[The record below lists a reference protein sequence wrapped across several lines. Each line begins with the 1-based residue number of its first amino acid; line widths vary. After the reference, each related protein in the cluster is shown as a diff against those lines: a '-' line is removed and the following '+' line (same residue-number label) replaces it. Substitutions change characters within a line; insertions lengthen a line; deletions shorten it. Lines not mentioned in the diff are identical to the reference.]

1 MGSIPIPATQ
11 LNQLFSFI
19 CCMNNNPIGIF
30 DSGVGGL
37 SIAEQV
43 KKEFPHENIIY
54 VADQAYMPY
63 GAKTPNEI
71 QERAWKIVSFMIENR
86 VKAVIVACNTAT
98 IMAID
103 ALRRD
108 FELPIIG
115 TVPVVKTIA
124 ENTKTNNIAIFA
136 TPLTS
141 KSTYLQELIEKFA
154 KGKTVFMIGES
165 HLEDLI
171 ENGETDSSEIQRIL
185 EEQLTPLIA
194 ENVDVIALGC
204 THYPFIKSAI
214 ESVVGKKIGV
224 FDSGGAIARRLRV
237 VLEHEN
243 LLSEEKRKDLYYTTG
258 DSQKF
263 MGVASKLMKREI
275 EAEHVD
281 L

>member
-1 MGSIPIPATQ
+1 
-11 LNQLFSFI
+11 
-19 CCMNNNPIGIF
+19 MNNNPIGIF

-37 SIAEQV
+37 SIAGQI

-63 GAKTPNEI
+63 GAKTPDEI
-71 QERAWKIVSFMIENR
+71 QERARKIVSFLIEHR

-103 ALRRD
+103 ALRRN

-115 TVPVVKTIA
+115 TVPVVRTIA
-124 ENTKTNNIAIFA
+124 ENTTTNKIAIFA

-154 KGKTVFMIGES
+154 KDKTVFMIGES

-171 ENGETDSSEIQRIL
+171 EKGETDSDEIRRIL

-194 ENVDVIALGC
+194 ENVDAIALGC
-204 THYPFIKSAI
+204 THYPFIKDAI
-214 ESVVGKKIGV
+214 RSVVGKKIGV
-224 FDSGGAIARRLRV
+224 FDSGGAIARRLGV

-243 LLSEEKRKDLYYTTG
+243 LLGEEKRKDLYYTTG
-258 DSQKF
+258 DREEFRDVS
-263 MGVASKLMKREI
+263 AKLLGRILE
-275 EAEHVD
+275 VD
-281 L
+281 HIDI

>member
-1 MGSIPIPATQ
+1 
-11 LNQLFSFI
+11 
-19 CCMNNNPIGIF
+19 MNNNPIGIF

-37 SIAEQV
+37 SIAEQI
-43 KKEFPHENIIY
+43 KKEFPHENLIY
-54 VADQAYMPY
+54 IADQAYMPY
-63 GAKTPNEI
+63 GAKTPDEI
-71 QERAWKIVSFMIENR
+71 QERARKIVSFLIEHR

-124 ENTKTNNIAIFA
+124 ENTNTNKIAIFA

-154 KGKTVFMIGES
+154 KDKTVFMIGES

-171 ENGETDSSEIQRIL
+171 EKGETESDEVRNIL
-185 EEQLTPLIA
+185 KEQLTPLIA
-194 ENVDVIALGC
+194 AKVDAIALGC
-204 THYPFIKSAI
+204 THYPFIKEAI
-214 ESVVGKKIGV
+214 RSVVGEKIGV
-224 FDSGGAIARRLRV
+224 FDSGGAIARRLGV
-237 VLEHEN
+237 VLTHEN

-258 DSQKF
+258 DREEF
-263 MGVASKLMKREI
+263 RAVVAKLLGRMLEV
-275 EAEHVD
+275 EHIVI
-281 L
+281 